1 MKTLKGKNEKSM
13 KRETVGAVT
22 HTHTHTHKHN
32 IKDTVGAMFGGIP
45 NRHDTT
51 VTIENNCAN
60 GNNKIKNKRTRVI
73 VPLIVMSKL
82 VAEKLTSFFAY
93 YLLK

>member
-1 MKTLKGKNEKSM
+1 
-13 KRETVGAVT
+13 
-22 HTHTHTHKHN
+22 
-32 IKDTVGAMFGGIP
+32 MFRGIP
-45 NRHDTT
+45 QTRDTT
-51 VTIENNCAN
+51 VPIENNCAN

-82 VAEKLTSFFAY
+82 VAEKLASFFAY